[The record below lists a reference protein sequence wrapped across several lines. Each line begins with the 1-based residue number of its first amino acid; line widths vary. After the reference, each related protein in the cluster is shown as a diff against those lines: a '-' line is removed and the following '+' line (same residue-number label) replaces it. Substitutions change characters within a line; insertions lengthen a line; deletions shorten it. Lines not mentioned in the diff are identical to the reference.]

1 MKNRVRQ
8 ERIENK
14 MTQTE
19 LADSLGVSRQ
29 TIFAIETAKYIP
41 STILAL
47 KLARVFKK
55 PVEHF
60 FELEKNDIS

>member
-1 MKNRVRQ
+1 MKNTVRQ
-8 ERIENK
+8 ERMGKN

-47 KLARVFKK
+47 KLAKIFKK
-55 PVEHF
+55 PVEDF
-60 FELEKNDIS
+60 FVLEKNDIP